1 MFKNYCKKR
10 NFNAIS
16 ILIILILVLQ
26 TSSITVEHA
35 LCSDENDLIS
45 SSSNLLTD
53 EIEIP
58 KFEIAG
64 ENYLGDKISISE
76 KGGVLEIYGTE
87 FFFHPWKHI
96 SWTENNV
103 DVIFVA
109 NVTESDF
116 RIGFLFLTNGSSSFD
131 VKIFEYTS
139 ATYQKMTFQGK
150 TFITKDFVKPKKT
163 FDNEISIIPSGK
175 IDNRLFA
182 TGPNLFIV
190 SHEGK
195 LNLDSSIMELYVVH
209 NTINPTSGWNE
220 LWTLGVTESEDYY
233 FNIFYMNIEN
243 KSDIIFG
250 HSLCLNDYRVLEQKE
265 LDSTW
270 CMKDEGY
277 QLSIMAPLEIKT
289 ISVDGF
295 HFKKIDDSKF
305 HNILSEGSHTILIE
319 NGTSQVDGVRF
330 GFSKWSDN
338 VENNPRTI
346 ILDSNVTL
354 SAEYSREFLLTVNSL
369 NPDVDVSG
377 WYEEG
382 EEVQLPMFIDHEE
395 GDIKFIL
402 KSWSGDINV
411 SENSTFVL
419 MDTPKEVYANW
430 KKLYKVIV
438 SSEGLPANSSL
449 IYKIKE
455 GEISV
460 RSNETTYDWVEENS
474 LIQINASIQSTS
486 SSEEFFLDHWKSV
499 EIPEIIWPVQIHQ
512 PEQFTAVFTNQK
524 RDSKLSCD
532 VSNAYL
538 MTTGQLIIK
547 GKLDPPRETKV
558 IIEYRVSGQKWNTLE
573 EVETDILG
581 NYEYY
586 WYPNVTGIIQI
597 KSAWPGDLMHNPTVS
612 QTESMAISQSMLK
625 FKKLANTFNSSTS
638 LVYDELNGPQNI
650 ERELGLPFTFG
661 MNIVDTLYVE
671 LSTIRPFG
679 SIAAIVVGSAIIG
692 FFYIF
697 PWAILISVIAI
708 IARKR
713 SINKKLLLP
722 LFVVWIISFAYLILH
737 ELNVV
742 LFIEHSRY
750 LLTILTATLA
760 SVTGLLIAF
769 LPSFKIT
776 NRLAKRWQPNEKQ
789 SIKYSS
795 HQKFRSI

>member
-1 MFKNYCKKR
+1 MFKNYSKR
-10 NFNAIS
+10 RNLNAIS
-16 ILIILILVLQ
+16 ILIILTLVVQ
-26 TSSITVEHA
+26 TSSFNVEHA
-35 LCSDENDLIS
+35 VSTDENNLNS
-45 SSSNLLTD
+45 FSSNLLTD

-64 ENYLGDKISISE
+64 ENYIGEKISISE
-76 KGGVLEIYGTE
+76 KGGIIEISGTE
-87 FFFHPWKHI
+87 LFFFPWKHI
-96 SWTENNV
+96 SWIENNV

-109 NVTESDF
+109 NVTESNF
-116 RIGFLFLTNGSSSFD
+116 HIGFLFLKNGSSSFD

-139 ATYQKMTFQGK
+139 ATYKKMTFQGK
-150 TFITKDFVKPKKT
+150 TFITEDFVKLKKT
-163 FDNEISIIPSGK
+163 FENKISIIPSGK

-182 TGPNLFIV
+182 TGPSLFIV

-195 LNLDSSIMELYVVH
+195 LKLDSSIMKLYVVH

-233 FNIFYMNIEN
+233 FNIFYMNTKN
-243 KSDIIFG
+243 KSDTIFG
-250 HSLCLNDYRVLEQKE
+250 HSLCLNDYTVLEQKE

-270 CMKDEGY
+270 FMKGEGH
-277 QLSIMAPLEIKT
+277 QLSVIAPLEIKT
-289 ISVDGF
+289 FLVDGF
-295 HFKKIDDSKF
+295 RFEKIDDSKF
-305 HNILSEGSHTILIE
+305 YSILNEGSHTISIQ
-319 NGTSQVDGVRF
+319 NGTSQVDSVRF
-330 GFSKWSDN
+330 GFNKWSDG
-338 VENNPRTI
+338 VEKNPRTI
-346 ILDSNVTL
+346 NLDSNVTL
-354 SAEYSREFLLTVNSL
+354 SAEYSKEFLLTADSL
-369 NPDVDVSG
+369 NSDVDVSG
-377 WYEEG
+377 WYAEG
-382 EEVQLPMFIDHEE
+382 EEIQLPTFIDHED
-395 GDIKFIL
+395 GDIRYIL
-402 KSWSGDINV
+402 ESWSGDISVN
-411 SENSTFVL
+411 ENSTFVL
-419 MDTPKEVYANW
+419 MDAPKDVHANW
-430 KKLYKVIV
+430 RKLYKVVV

-449 IYKIKE
+449 IYKINE
-455 GEISV
+455 LEISV

-486 SSEEFFLDHWKSV
+486 SLEEFFLDHWKSV
-499 EIPEIIWPVQIHQ
+499 EIPETIWPVIIHQ

-524 RDSKLSCD
+524 RDSQLSCD

-558 IIEYRVSGQKWNTLE
+558 IIEYRVSGQKWNTLA
-573 EVETDILG
+573 EVETNILG

-597 KSAWPGDLMHNPTVS
+597 KSAWPGDVTYNPTVS

-625 FKKLANTFNSSTS
+625 FKRLASTFNSSTS

-650 ERELGLPFTFG
+650 EKELGLPFTFG
-661 MNIVDTLYVE
+661 MNLVDTLYVE

-679 SIAAIVVGSAIIG
+679 SIAAIVVGSAFIG

-708 IARKR
+708 ITRKR

-722 LFVVWIISFAYLILH
+722 LFVLWIISFSYLILH

-742 LFIEHSRY
+742 LLIEQSRY

-776 NRLAKRWQPNEKQ
+776 NRLARRWQPNVKQ
-789 SIKYSS
+789 SAKYLSP
-795 HQKFRSI
+795 QQFRTI